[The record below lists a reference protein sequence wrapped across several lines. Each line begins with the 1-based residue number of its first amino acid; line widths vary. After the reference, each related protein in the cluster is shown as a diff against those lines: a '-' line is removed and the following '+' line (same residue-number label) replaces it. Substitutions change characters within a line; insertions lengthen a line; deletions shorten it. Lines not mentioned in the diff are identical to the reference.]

1 MKNKIAGLGIP
12 IFFLLPW
19 LGFVLSLFNI
29 KSKNSAVVYVAFAMI
44 FGYAISFTNTS
55 ADSYRYA
62 EAFERFDNT
71 LNYNTIIQLYRNG
84 ELRDIYR
91 LLLFYFTSIFT
102 NNPKVMYAFAGF
114 VYAIFS
120 YLNLQIF
127 LNEAKNKTDKYVLI
141 LTLIF
146 YTYISLSN
154 INGFRFWTGGMVFF
168 YATYNFIIK
177 KQNKWSLA
185 IIATPFIHYGFIL
198 IVPIII
204 VYRFIHPLV
213 YNKFSVSK
221 LLFYAF
227 LLSFGAS
234 WFLNVNSISLGFISK
249 LGLVSGVLSN
259 RIEFL
264 NSEDV
269 ANIVENRVENSIF
282 LTVRSYFDY
291 GIKIYI
297 LILIIF
303 IKRTLKYLN
312 TSKLEYNNLLAF
324 VLFFYTFAFL
334 ATSFPSG
341 VRFLN
346 IAHLLFCILL
356 VKIYSNFQIKN
367 YKRLI
372 IWALP
377 VFSFNIVFVNIFLPI
392 MILTPTF
399 WYGNIFWIIIEGLN
413 FKV

>member
-127 LNEAKNKTDKYVLI
+127 LSEAKTKTDKYVLI
-141 LTLIF
+141 LALIF

-168 YATYNFIIK
+168 YAAYNFIVK

-185 IIATPFIHYGFIL
+185 ILIIPFIHYGFIL
-198 IVPIII
+198 IVPLILI
-204 VYRFIHPLV
+204 YRFIHPIL
-213 YNKFSVSK
+213 YNAKSVST
-221 LLFYAF
+221 LLFYVF
-227 LLSFGAS
+227 IISFGIS
-234 WFLNVNSISLGFISK
+234 WVLDVNSINLSFLSQSGII
-249 LGLVSGVLSN
+249 SGVLGN

-269 ANIVENRVENSIF
+269 ANIVESRIENSTF

-297 LILIIF
+297 LIL
-303 IKRTLKYLN
+303 KWK
-312 TSKLEYNNLLAF
+312 
-324 VLFFYTFAFL
+324 
-334 ATSFPSG
+334 
-341 VRFLN
+341 
-346 IAHLLFCILL
+346 
-356 VKIYSNFQIKN
+356 
-367 YKRLI
+367 
-372 IWALP
+372 
-377 VFSFNIVFVNIFLPI
+377 
-392 MILTPTF
+392 
-399 WYGNIFWIIIEGLN
+399 
-413 FKV
+413 KV

>member
-127 LNEAKNKTDKYVLI
+127 LSEAKTKTDKYVLI
-141 LTLIF
+141 LALIF

-168 YATYNFIIK
+168 YAAYNFIVK

-185 IIATPFIHYGFIL
+185 ILIIPFIHYGFIL
-198 IVPIII
+198 IVPLILI
-204 VYRFIHPLV
+204 YRFIHPIL
-213 YNKFSVSK
+213 YNAKSVST
-221 LLFYAF
+221 LLFYVF
-227 LLSFGAS
+227 IISFGIS
-234 WFLNVNSISLGFISK
+234 WVLDVNSINLSFLSQSGII
-249 LGLVSGVLSN
+249 SGVLGN

-269 ANIVENRVENSIF
+269 ANIVESRIENSTF

-297 LILIIF
+297 LILILF
-303 IKRTLKYLN
+303 IKKLLKKIDDN
-312 TSKLEYNNLLAF
+312 KLEYNNILAF
-324 VLFFYTFAFL
+324 VLFFYSFAFL

-346 IAHLLFCILL
+346 IAHLFFCLL
-356 VKIYSNFQIKN
+356 LIKIYTIYQTKKYQS
-367 YKRLI
+367 LI
-372 IWALP
+372 LWALP
-377 VFSFNIVFVNIFLPI
+377 VFSFNIIFTNIFLPV
-392 MILTPTF
+392 MILTPNF
-399 WYGNIFWIIIEGLN
+399 WYGNFFWIIIEGIN
-413 FKV
+413 FTL